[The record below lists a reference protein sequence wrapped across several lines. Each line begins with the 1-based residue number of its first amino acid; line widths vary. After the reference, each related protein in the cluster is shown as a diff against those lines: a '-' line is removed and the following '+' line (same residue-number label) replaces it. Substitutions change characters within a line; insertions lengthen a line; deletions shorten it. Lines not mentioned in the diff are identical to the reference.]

1 MDHLDFPWKRCLW
14 AGCGKSFIELPVYDG
29 SETGE
34 KVYKT
39 FTVIGAPIAPGERK
53 PEDALAKQAAS
64 ASLTRWPVTISYFE
78 KSKGDDGEQI
88 PAYSITFE
96 LTENGISRALT
107 LDYNDF
113 VLKGEMTQLDLKP
126 LSPCK

>member
-1 MDHLDFPWKRCLW
+1 MRRIIT
-14 AGCGKSFIELPVYDG
+14 AAREGQSFVELPVYDG

-34 KVYKT
+34 KVYRT

-53 PEDALAKQAAS
+53 PDDALAKQASS
-64 ASLTRWPVTISYFE
+64 AKLIRWPVTISYFE
-78 KSKGDDGEQI
+78 KGKGDGGEQT

-96 LTENGISRALT
+96 LTENGISRALV

-126 LSPCK
+126 QNPCK